1 MTEKLIAHARARFDH
16 AQQKKIL
23 AEKYEAK
30 MLFANAGGLWKAGPS
45 LLTTLSVCQDSTAV
59 ILDEYNNPVEVNVS
73 ELKYLAYQRWQEM
86 LNLWKA
92 ELEEMSKQR

>member
-30 MLFANAGGLWKAGPS
+30 MLFANAGGLWKAGP
-45 LLTTLSVCQDSTAV
+45 LLLSTLSACQENTAV
-59 ILDEYNNPVEVNVS
+59 ILDEYSNPVEVDVN
-73 ELKYLAYQRWQEM
+73 ELKFLAYQRWQET

-92 ELEEMSKQR
+92 ELEELSEQR